1 MLSVQFGEPIGP
13 ENPDDAKISWNY
25 FFFPDKQKARE
36 AEEQLSNLETSCA
49 EHSLNTN

>member
-13 ENPDDAKISWNY
+13 ENPDDAKHHETF
-25 FFFPDKQKARE
+25 FFFPDKQKAWE